1 MRGESDILSWLHTQ
15 IPRLL
20 PPPPTPR
27 TINGWSLSLIL
38 FCLIFVELCD
48 FEMPIEK
55 KILKKKIRRQTSP
68 SDNHFNNSY
77 CLFCIIV

>member
-1 MRGESDILSWLHTQ
+1 MMTPKNGCVGDYLRGESDIVSWLHTQ

-20 PPPPTPR
+20 PLPPPR
-27 TINGWSLSLIL
+27 TINNGWSLSLIL

-55 KILKKKIRRQTSP
+55 K
-68 SDNHFNNSY
+68 F
-77 CLFCIIV
+77 